1 LVGYTQGHP
10 APSLHAPPRTSGHLA
25 AGRRQSPTRTR
36 RAVAAKGVH
45 SISTVVSS
53 IQIFRSQIS
62 RKDVA
67 DLSRGCDCALTT
79 GISAWKT
86 LTAGRK
92 SAPATHKEAQ
102 NQLFALSHALRSIAV
117 EDDLENPDR
126 SGDCEDNK
134 RQFPK
139 DSSNLYEHENSRN
152 LHTMLENCEDVLERF
167 RTLIEKSTS
176 MGQNTDEKDPN
187 RTAKWRGELKNN
199 WREDDINPGHQ
210 SVRKFLAITQLRNF
224 IARCLSLTRIL
235 AGRRRISTVRYL
247 PSLS

>member
-1 LVGYTQGHP
+1 MPSPISVGDAIVLSQ
-10 APSLHAPPRTSGHLA
+10 LA
-25 AGRRQSPTRTR
+25 YQLG
-36 RAVAAKGVH
+36 
-45 SISTVVSS
+45 
-53 IQIFRSQIS
+53 
-62 RKDVA
+62 
-67 DLSRGCDCALTT
+67 
-79 GISAWKT
+79 KT

-167 RTLIEKSTS
+167 RTLIEKYTS

-199 WREDDINPGHQ
+199 WRKVRWTLKDDDVEKLRRDVAVHIQ
-210 SVRKFLAITQLRNF
+210 SLNLAMTG
-224 IARCLSLTRIL
+224 STRSV
-235 AGRRRISTVRYL
+235 ISHHHLVID
-247 PSLS
+247 